1 MAFFQIAAAAMSVI
15 GTMQAG
21 KAQQIASEQQAKQME
36 IDRKVGEA
44 QAMALRNQRI
54 AEYNSARATNNAQFS
69 FQTGGG
75 ESTSIDAFKRKQRR
89 TLESDVVAS
98 QRQSG
103 LESSS
108 RTVGALLERQ
118 RGANAMYAAK
128 INSMSTIF
136 QLGADL
142 SKTAAGGGK

>member
-1 MAFFQIAAAAMSVI
+1 MAFFQIAAAAMTVV
-15 GTMQAG
+15 GVMQAG

-98 QRQSG
+98 QRQSA

-142 SKTAAGGGK
+142 QKTKGG